1 MKPELKLKKTMSKKV
16 QPEPV
21 VVIPPPEATPEE
33 GQPPAATAPLTLT
46 GVRTEIEAAFKR
58 HERADAKAEV
68 ALEAIRT
75 EIGSG

>member
-1 MKPELKLKKTMSKKV
+1 MKPELKLKKTASKKLP
-16 QPEPV
+16 PEPV
-21 VVIPPPEATPEE
+21 VVIPPPEATPDES
-33 GQPPAATAPLTLT
+33 QPLAATPPLTLK

-58 HERADAKAEV
+58 HERAEDKAEV